1 VEKSYP
7 ELDASRGFILMAVTR
22 EEERFI
28 ETFDSGLRVLQAL
41 ISSRET
47 IASYASSIAR
57 SGELMGTWE
66 DKDSTVAQELMSGL
80 VSKFDASLKKSD
92 PQVRQGTEYFL
103 EILGQQIQLASKM
116 LKEPEALRRKFMNI
130 LESDWAHCVTGYE
143 LYRLYDTHGFPPEET
158 EEIAFE
164 HGLAVDLM
172 GFREQMRIHGEISK
186 SDGAQ
191 FLGGTQAR
199 IFQYQAFLANETRFV
214 GYESLEQTSIIVGI
228 LDSEGEPTAKASKGD
243 SVEIVLQDTPFYP
256 EGGGQVGDVGQI
268 SSETGKID
276 IVDSH
281 SPIRGLVV
289 HKGEISRGMFALG
302 DKVCASVDPKQR
314 LNAARN
320 HTATHLLHAALR
332 DILGSHVR
340 QAGSMVAPD
349 KLRFDFTHIQALT
362 TDELASVEGLVN
374 HAIRE
379 NHTIGIRES
388 TYTEAVGEGA
398 LAFFG
403 DKYGEKVR
411 VVEVGCPTVP
421 KDACLHRLRH

>member
-1 VEKSYP
+1 
-7 ELDASRGFILMAVTR
+7 
-22 EEERFI
+22 
-28 ETFDSGLRVLQAL
+28 
-41 ISSRET
+41 
-47 IASYASSIAR
+47 
-57 SGELMGTWE
+57 
-66 DKDSTVAQELMSGL
+66 
-80 VSKFDASLKKSD
+80 
-92 PQVRQGTEYFL
+92 
-103 EILGQQIQLASKM
+103 
-116 LKEPEALRRKFMNI
+116 
-130 LESDWAHCVTGYE
+130 
-143 LYRLYDTHGFPPEET
+143 
-158 EEIAFE
+158 
-164 HGLAVDLM
+164 
-172 GFREQMRIHGEISK
+172 RIHGEISK

-191 FLGGTQAR
+191 FLGGPQAR
-199 IFQYQAFLANETRFV
+199 IFQYQAFSANETRFV

-228 LDSEGEPTAKASKGD
+228 LDSEGEPTSKASQGD

-302 DKVCASVDPKQR
+302 DEVCASVDPKQR

-340 QAGSMVAPD
+340 QAGSMVAAD

-398 LAFFG
+398 
-403 DKYGEKVR
+403 
-411 VVEVGCPTVP
+411 
-421 KDACLHRLRH
+421 